1 VRATRVLVADDH
13 LPTRDDIAGA
23 LERTGRFTVCGLAA
37 NASEAVA
44 VALRDDPD
52 LCLLD
57 VRMPGSGIT
66 AAWEITAR
74 LPATRVVMLTVSR
87 SDRDLFDA
95 LRAGAVGY
103 LLKDTPLS
111 EVPAAL
117 EPVLRGEVT
126 MPPSLV
132 ARLVEEFRDS
142 SARRRTLL
150 HRNARGRLTSR
161 EWEIIDLLS
170 RNLSTGQIAQRLFI
184 SQVTVRSHISSAL
197 HKLRVPDRRAA
208 IRLFAASEATNGAVV
223 EDEALS

>member
-1 VRATRVLVADDH
+1 MRATRVLVADDH
-13 LPTRDDIAGA
+13 LPTRDDIAAA
-23 LERTGRFTVCGLAA
+23 LERTGRFTVCGVAA
-37 NASEAVA
+37 NAPEAVA
-44 VALRDDPD
+44 AALRDDPD

-111 EVPAAL
+111 EITAAL
-117 EPVLRGEVT
+117 TPVLQGEVS
-126 MPPSLV
+126 MPSSLV

-142 SARRRTLL
+142 SARRRSLL
-150 HRNARGRLTSR
+150 HRNAGSRLTSR
-161 EWEIIDLLS
+161 EWEIINLLA
-170 RNLSTGQIAQRLFI
+170 RDLSTGQIAQRLFI
-184 SQVTVRSHISSAL
+184 SKVTVRSHISSAL
-197 HKLRVPDRRAA
+197 HKLRLPDRRAA
-208 IRLFAASEATNGAVV
+208 IRMFAAPELSNGAVV
-223 EDEALS
+223 EDER